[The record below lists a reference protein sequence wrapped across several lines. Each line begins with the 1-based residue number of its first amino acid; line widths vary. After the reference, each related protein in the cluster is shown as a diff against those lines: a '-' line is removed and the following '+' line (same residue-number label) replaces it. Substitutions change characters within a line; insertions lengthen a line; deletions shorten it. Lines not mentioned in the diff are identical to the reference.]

1 MTPQCP
7 RLSDSSASNPNGEK
21 ALQVYRSLQRSR
33 SVPSL
38 WPSAGFSSNPPNPGA
53 TWRESPP
60 QAELPPRSTPR
71 ACPGS
76 PAALAG
82 PASRPH
88 LKDLAS
94 AQSVHVRGH
103 EEKDPLS
110 GESWLRAAPRTP
122 APPAPTVARPR
133 PFPQSRS
140 PGRAHLALDHLVELL
155 AEVGHEHDRGTWTPR
170 DGTRP
175 AWQPSRL
182 PPSPGSPDCPGG
194 QPIATQVPASP
205 LF

>member
-38 WPSAGFSSNPPNPGA
+38 WTSAGFSSNPPNRGA
-53 TWRESPP
+53 TWRESLP

-71 ACPGS
+71 ACPRS
-76 PAALAG
+76 PSALAG
-82 PASRPH
+82 PASRTH

-110 GESWLRAAPRTP
+110 GGELAERGPENPGPSCPH
-122 APPAPTVARPR
+122 
-133 PFPQSRS
+133 
-140 PGRAHLALDHLVELL
+140 GRA
-155 AEVGHEHDRGTWTPR
+155 
-170 DGTRP
+170 
-175 AWQPSRL
+175 PSSL
-182 PPSPGSPDCPGG
+182 PPVSEPRKGSPGSGPPRRTPCGSR
-194 QPIATQVPASP
+194 TRT
-205 LF
+205 